1 MGKATKGT
9 GFEGNSGNLFEDTFC
24 LRCLLDTQE
33 ELWVDSFI
41 YMSLEFQSK
50 VRASRIIW
58 KLIAREYG
66 EIVEG

>member
-33 ELWVDSFI
+33 EL
-41 YMSLEFQSK
+41 
-50 VRASRIIW
+50 
-58 KLIAREYG
+58 
-66 EIVEG
+66 